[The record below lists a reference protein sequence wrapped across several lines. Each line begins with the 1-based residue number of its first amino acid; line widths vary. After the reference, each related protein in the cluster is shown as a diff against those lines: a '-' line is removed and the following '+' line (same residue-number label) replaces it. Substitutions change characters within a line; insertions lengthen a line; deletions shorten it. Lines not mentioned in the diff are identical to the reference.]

1 VLLRCVLRIAPP
13 MTSVTAIIPVFNR
26 AAMVNRAIDSVLG
39 QELSP
44 EVKLDI
50 IMVDDGSSDPLQ
62 KVLSNYGTRV
72 VCIRHSRNRGA
83 AAARNTG
90 IKAAKG
96 EYVAFLDSDD
106 VWLPHKTALQ
116 LSEMRAKRWV
126 ASCTAYFLCQPSG
139 SERISPLYTAP
150 TLDISDLVWGCFVSP
165 GSTLICLRSV
175 FADIGLFD
183 TALRRVEDWD
193 WLLRFAQ
200 HYVLGFIAQPS
211 ARIEASEHRSRVSDI
226 SNALDL
232 IRSKHLSAVSERN
245 QKHLLAA
252 IDLERAAAFY
262 RSGFRLAALTA
273 LTRSILRSPLQHPA
287 LAAVLHNKTS
297 GFFCPGSNGTKPIHR
312 RLAGAPNRR
321 SHLDRR

>member
-1 VLLRCVLRIAPP
+1 

-50 IMVDDGSSDPLQ
+50 IVVDDGSSDPLQ

-139 SERISPLYTAP
+139 GERISPLYTAP
-150 TLDISDLVWGCFVSP
+150 TLDIS
-165 GSTLICLRSV
+165 
-175 FADIGLFD
+175 
-183 TALRRVEDWD
+183 
-193 WLLRFAQ
+193 
-200 HYVLGFIAQPS
+200 
-211 ARIEASEHRSRVSDI
+211 
-226 SNALDL
+226 
-232 IRSKHLSAVSERN
+232 
-245 QKHLLAA
+245 
-252 IDLERAAAFY
+252 
-262 RSGFRLAALTA
+262 
-273 LTRSILRSPLQHPA
+273 
-287 LAAVLHNKTS
+287 
-297 GFFCPGSNGTKPIHR
+297 
-312 RLAGAPNRR
+312 
-321 SHLDRR
+321 